1 MKFSNFSF
9 AVFDRDLAS
18 LSQSYNLKNLLS
30 TFWCRNCP
38 QKVLKRLKNI
48 TGNEG
53 KLEKCNYATQIRLL
67 LEQRRSVVGK
77 I

>member
-18 LSQSYNLKNLLS
+18 LSESYNLSALDFLVPKLS
-30 TFWCRNCP
+30 SKGLE
-38 QKVLKRLKNI
+38 KVENI

>member
-18 LSQSYNLKNLLS
+18 LSQSYNLKSALDFLVPKLS
-30 TFWCRNCP
+30 SKGLE
-38 QKVLKRLKNI
+38 KVENI
-48 TGNEG
+48 TGKEG
-53 KLEKCNYATQIRLL
+53 TLEKCNYATQIRLL

>member
-18 LSQSYNLKNLLS
+18 LSQSYNLKSALDFLVPKLS
-30 TFWCRNCP
+30 SKGLE
-38 QKVLKRLKNI
+38 KVENI